1 MTGCQNSDLLL
12 QAHARKIDET
22 TTRMTDA
29 ERDERNRQMA
39 RTMAL
44 LVHASA
50 CGDPNCASS
59 NCHKVKQLFH
69 HAVSC
74 SLKVIGGCQLCR

>member
-1 MTGCQNSDLLL
+1 MAASLGAL

>member
-1 MTGCQNSDLLL
+1 
-12 QAHARKIDET
+12 
-22 TTRMTDA
+22 
-29 ERDERNRQMA
+29 MA

-59 NCHKVKQLFH
+59 NCLKVKQLFH

-74 SLKVIGGCQLCR
+74 SLKVVGGCQLCR